1 MVKLKPVALVSAAL
15 LVTGVA
21 VAFSAPGIAADAK
34 NDKIMIMSPNGAMK
48 SMAMPDKAMMDSMM
62 QHATPVS
69 DDMAI
74 LVWGTKTY
82 MIKNEKMPDGKMT
95 FDVWG
100 IKFER

>member
-1 MVKLKPVALVSAAL
+1 MVNLKPVGLALAGLALVLTAP
-15 LVTGVA
+15 A
-21 VAFSAPGIAADAK
+21 VAADAK
-34 NDKIMIMSPNGAMK
+34 NDKVMVISPDGAMK
-48 SMAMPDKAMMDSMM
+48 SMAMPDKPMMDSMM
-62 QHATPVS
+62 QHAVPMS

>member
-1 MVKLKPVALVSAAL
+1 MSNFKHVFLAAAGMACLIALPALAEDKVMVV
-15 LVTGVA
+15 
-21 VAFSAPGIAADAK
+21 
-34 NDKIMIMSPNGAMK
+34 SPNGQMSSMK
-48 SMAMPDKAMMDSMM
+48 MPDKAMMDQMM
-62 QHATPVS
+62 QHATPMNP
-69 DDMAI
+69 DMAI

>member
-1 MVKLKPVALVSAAL
+1 MSSFKHATLATA
-15 LVTGVA
+15 
-21 VAFSAPGIAADAK
+21 GIACLLSLPALAQ
-34 NDKIMIMSPNGAMK
+34 DKMMVISPSGQMSN
-48 SMAMPDKAMMDSMM
+48 MAMPDKAKMDMMMK
-62 QHATPVS
+62 HAIPMS

-82 MIKNEKMPDGKMT
+82 MIKNEKMPDGKMS

>member
-1 MVKLKPVALVSAAL
+1 MSYFKHAFLAAAGLACILSLPALAEDKVMVISPK
-15 LVTGVA
+15 GQ
-21 VAFSAPGIAADAK
+21 
-34 NDKIMIMSPNGAMK
+34 MS
-48 SMAMPDKAMMDSMM
+48 SMPMPDKAMMDSMM
-62 QHATPVS
+62 KHAIPMN

-82 MIKNEKMPDGKMT
+82 MVKNEKMPDGKMT

>member
-1 MVKLKPVALVSAAL
+1 MAPLKPVALVLAGLAL
-15 LVTGVA
+15 ALSSPA
-21 VAFSAPGIAADAK
+21 LAAD
-34 NDKIMIMSPNGAMK
+34 DKIMVVSPNGAMK

-62 QHATPVS
+62 QHAVPMS

-82 MIKNEKMPDGKMT
+82 MIKNEKMPDGRMT

>member
-1 MVKLKPVALVSAAL
+1 MSYFKHAFLAAAGITCILSLPALADDKVMVISPK
-15 LVTGVA
+15 GQ
-21 VAFSAPGIAADAK
+21 
-34 NDKIMIMSPNGAMK
+34 MS

-62 QHATPVS
+62 KHATPMN

-82 MIKNEKMPDGKMT
+82 MVKNEKMPDGKMT

>member
-1 MVKLKPVALVSAAL
+1 MVTLKPVAAAL
-15 LVTGVA
+15 AGLA
-21 VAFSAPGIAADAK
+21 LALSLPAFAAD
-34 NDKIMIMSPNGAMK
+34 DKVMVVSPNGAMK

-62 QHATPVS
+62 QHAVPMS
-69 DDMAI
+69 ADMAI

-82 MIKNEKMPDGKMT
+82 MIKNEKMPDGRMT

>member
-1 MVKLKPVALVSAAL
+1 MAPLKPVALVLAGLAL
-15 LVTGVA
+15 ALSSPA
-21 VAFSAPGIAADAK
+21 LAAD
-34 NDKIMIMSPNGAMK
+34 DKIMVVSPNGAMK

-62 QHATPVS
+62 QHAVPMS

>member
-1 MVKLKPVALVSAAL
+1 MSRFNHAFLAAAGVACLVALPAL
-15 LVTGVA
+15 
-21 VAFSAPGIAADAK
+21 AADK
-34 NDKIMIMSPNGAMK
+34 VMIMSPDGKMSSMK
-48 SMAMPDKAMMDSMM
+48 MPDKAMMDKIME
-62 QHATPVS
+62 HATPV
-69 DDMAI
+69 DPDMAI